1 MLNKKYGLF
10 TAISMV
16 VGIVIGSGIFFKAQD
31 ILKSTNGNV
40 LLGVLAWVIGGI
52 LMVVFSATFAGYANK
67 YEKING
73 VVDYSEAIVGK
84 KYGFIIGW
92 FLSTIYYP
100 AMTSVLAWVSARY
113 TLNLFGSSDITGGLC
128 IALALLYLIGAYALN
143 MLTPKIAGKAQ
154 VSATIIKL
162 IPLILMAIVGTIA
175 GLVNGTTLEN
185 LKFSA
190 SASESFDGIFG
201 AICAAVF
208 AYEGWIIATSIN
220 SEIKDSKKNLPK
232 ALMIGSIIVMV
243 IYVTFFIGISSSIGV
258 DIIINEGAPK
268 AFTKLFGSFGG
279 TLLNVFVVISCLGT
293 LNGLMLGNVRSMYS
307 ISNRGEKT
315 DIKIFKQVD
324 EITNVPNNSGVITL
338 LFCAV
343 WFFYFY
349 GANLNSNSIFGV
361 FSFDSSEL
369 PILSIYML
377 YIPIFIIYL
386 KKNWK
391 TINIKDKLLNITS
404 IILALFM
411 IFCAIYAHG
420 IKPFKDA
427 SINGN
432 FSFPILFYMIIFL
445 IIMGIG
451 IGYMQFKYKKD
462 LIDNEC

>member
-31 ILKSTNGNV
+31 ILKYTNGNV
-40 LLGVLAWVIGGI
+40 MLGVLAWIIGGI

-84 KYGFIIGW
+84 KYGFILGW

-128 IALALLYLIGAYALN
+128 IALALLYLVVAYALN
-143 MLTPKIAGKAQ
+143 MLTPKIAGKFQ
-154 VSATIIKL
+154 VSSTVIKL
-162 IPLILMAIVGTIA
+162 IPLILMAVVGTIA

-185 LKFSA
+185 LKSSS

-232 ALMIGSIIVMV
+232 ALMIGSLIVMI

-258 DIIINEGAPK
+258 DIIISEGAPK
-268 AFTKLFGSFGG
+268 AFTKLFGSVGG
-279 TLLNVFVVISCLGT
+279 TLLNVFIVISCLGT

-324 EITNVPNNSGVITL
+324 EVTNVPNNSGVITL

-349 GANLNSNSIFGV
+349 GANLNSNSLFGV

-377 YIPIFIIYL
+377 YIPIFVIYL
-386 KKNWK
+386 VKNWSG
-391 TINIKDKLLNITS
+391 INIKEKILNILS
-404 IILALFM
+404 IVLALFM
-411 IFCAIYAHG
+411 IFCAVYAHG
-420 IKPFKDA
+420 IKPFIDSKESGGFA
-427 SINGN
+427 
-432 FSFPILFYMIIFL
+432 FPILFYLIIFI
-445 IIMGIG
+445 IIMCIG
-451 IGYMQFKYKKD
+451 IGYMKFKYKEN
-462 LIDNEC
+462 INNEC

>member
-113 TLNLFGSSDITGGLC
+113 TLNLFGSSDITSGLC

-154 VSATIIKL
+154 VSSTIIKL

-185 LKFSA
+185 LKFST
-190 SASESFDGIFG
+190 STSESFDGIFG

-232 ALMIGSIIVMV
+232 ALMIGSIIVMA

-268 AFTKLFGSFGG
+268 AFTKLFGNFGG

-377 YIPIFIIYL
+377 YIPIFIVYL
-386 KKNWK
+386 FKNWK
-391 TINIKDKLLNITS
+391 TINIKEKILNITS

-420 IKPFKDA
+420 IKPFKD
-427 SINGN
+427 SNINGN

-451 IGYMQFKYKKD
+451 IGYMQFKYNKD